1 MVSPEPVSVLAA
13 TKNVLRRVPG
23 VVATKQ
29 RLVAAY
35 RKVRPLRPPVES
47 PDLVRR
53 MLVMPPDE
61 RFITGNGFASHCR
74 NVLNYDVFRVDE
86 SNENDWWFCNP
97 EFLEYFFRR
106 VAPDEPYVLFTH
118 NSNVDRPIDER
129 FLSRLERPGLVAWF
143 AVNVELR
150 HPKLHSIPLGI
161 GNPIKCDPVLFAN
174 VQDRRLP
181 KTQLFEASFATWTN
195 PKERFYCIEQ
205 TGIQPAPKVPPP
217 EFFERL
223 ASSYFCISPNGN
235 GVDCYR
241 TWQALYLRTIPIVTR
256 SVLTEQHPDLP
267 LVVLDDWS
275 EFRSIEFS
283 AELYEQ
289 TWSGFD
295 TARFSLDRYLDRVRG
310 TLQSIDGAPRSDS
323 HGDRRTPME
332 SLKG

>member
-1 MVSPEPVSVLAA
+1 VVSPEPVSVIAA
-13 TKNVLRRVPG
+13 TKNVFRRVPG
-23 VVATKQ
+23 VVAAKR

-47 PDLVRR
+47 PGLVRR

-61 RFITGNGFASHCR
+61 RFITGNGFAAHCR
-74 NVLNYDVFRVDE
+74 YLLNYDVFRVDE
-86 SNENDWWFCNP
+86 SNDNDWWFCNP

-129 FLSRLERPGLVAWF
+129 FLPRLERPELVAWF
-143 AVNVELR
+143 AVNVELE

-161 GNPIKCDPVLFAN
+161 GNPIKCDPVELAR
-174 VQDRRLP
+174 VQDRRP
-181 KTQLFEASFATWTN
+181 AKSELFESSFETWTN
-195 PKERFYCIEQ
+195 PKERIYCIEQ
-205 TGIQPAPKVPPP
+205 TGIEPAAKVSMSQ
-217 EFFERL
+217 FFERL

-256 SVLTEQHPDLP
+256 SVLTKQHPDLP

-275 EFRSIEFS
+275 EFRTIDFS
-283 AELYEQ
+283 PKLYEE
-289 TWSGFD
+289 TWADFD
-295 TARFSLDRYLDRVRG
+295 PARIGLDRYLQRVRDV
-310 TLQSIDGAPRSDS
+310 LKRVDGSGGSADV
-323 HGDRRTPME
+323 RTPME